1 MEYDRRS
8 GYDRR
13 KNEGFSLR
21 LLIGNGKRLT
31 IRRSEDRD
39 RIFWVDQYSPIL
51 FATIAGILFLCVI
64 DTLLTLY
71 LLNSGAYEINP
82 IMAYLLKI
90 GPFQLF
96 IFKYVFTCVA
106 TFSLFLFRA
115 VVVRRFNISTHS
127 ILHFIAWI
135 YVSIV
140 AWELYLVY
148 NVI

>member
-1 MEYDRRS
+1 MGNDRRS

-13 KNEGFSLR
+13 KEEGFSLR
-21 LLIGNGKRLT
+21 LLIGNGQRIT
-31 IRRSEDRD
+31 IRRKEDRD
-39 RIFWVDQYSPIL
+39 RIFWVDQYSPVL
-51 FATIAGILFLCVI
+51 FATIVAILFLCVI

-71 LLNSGAYEINP
+71 LLNNGAYEVNP
-82 IMAYLLKI
+82 ILTYLLKI

-96 IFKYVFTCVA
+96 IFKYVLTCVV